1 MLKCVILSLFLI
13 SYSKCRIIMT
23 KVDIDSGS
31 MTTLNTS
38 LTDITYFYMTLEKS
52 DIAGNLYF
60 YFTDNNYTLNINILK
75 VCSTTDDPNIPSTL
89 TDCDWKDIDPYN
101 KKIDSTP
108 KEYYY
113 KYTYLPNI
121 YPRYIIIKYFGQN
134 SDGELKVKS
143 SLTDLFEKLK
153 DLVDSALPVLAIIGI
168 VIGSI
173 IGFIF
178 VLAIIAGI
186 VTSCIKKKDDE
197 TNENTDSTNKNESYD
212 KGSGLLMQDLT
223 AETQN

>member
-1 MLKCVILSLFLI
+1 M
-13 SYSKCRIIMT
+13 
-23 KVDIDSGS
+23 
-31 MTTLNTS
+31 
-38 LTDITYFYMTLEKS
+38 
-52 DIAGNLYF
+52 
-60 YFTDNNYTLNINILK
+60 
-75 VCSTTDDPNIPSTL
+75 
-89 TDCDWKDIDPYN
+89 
-101 KKIDSTP
+101 
-108 KEYYY
+108 
-113 KYTYLPNI
+113 
-121 YPRYIIIKYFGQN
+121 
-134 SDGELKVKS
+134 
-143 SLTDLFEKLK
+143 K

-212 KGSGLLMQDLT
+212 KGDGLLMQDLT